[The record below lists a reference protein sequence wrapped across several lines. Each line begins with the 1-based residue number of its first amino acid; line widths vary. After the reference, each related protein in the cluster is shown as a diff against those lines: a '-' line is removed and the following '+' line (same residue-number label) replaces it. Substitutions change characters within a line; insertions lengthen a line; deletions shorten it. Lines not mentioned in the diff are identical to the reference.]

1 MKTGMLE
8 RIGRHI
14 HAAMSRVALAVRRG
28 LRRHEPEDEDER
40 DSEQPRRDTTTL
52 LRNLPRK

>member
-14 HAAMSRVALAVRRG
+14 HAAMNRVVLAVRRG
-28 LRRHEPEDEDER
+28 LKRREPEAEDER

>member
-14 HAAMSRVALAVRRG
+14 HAAMNRVALSVRRR
-28 LRRHEPEDEDER
+28 LRRREPEDEDER
-40 DSEQPRRDTTTL
+40 DSEQPPRDTTTL